1 MLPILKFKSTCPYL
15 DCVIK
20 LIDKIYMILKIKK
33 LHVDAK
39 VPKYAHHDD
48 AGFDLF
54 AIEDITL
61 KKGERAMIPTG
72 IAMEIPEGY
81 VGLIWD
87 KSGLS
92 IKHGIKTMGG
102 VVDSMYRGEVLIGL
116 INLSDTDYTFLKG
129 HKIAQMVIQ
138 EKESVSFE
146 EVKELSSTI
155 RGEGGLGS
163 TGK

>member
-1 MLPILKFKSTCPYL
+1 
-15 DCVIK
+15 
-20 LIDKIYMILKIKK
+20 MILKIKK
-33 LHVDAK
+33 LHTDAK

-54 AIEDITL
+54 AIEDIVL
-61 KKGERAMIPTG
+61 KKGDRAMIPTG

-146 EVKELSSTI
+146 EVKELSNTV